1 MNERIWTAA
10 LWIFTAVAFLAF
22 TIANL
27 FFS

>member
-10 LWIFTAVAFLAF
+10 LWILTAIAFLAF